1 MEHHS
6 HSGKAHNGR
15 FFGFILILFGV
26 LWLLNRL
33 DYVFFPAWLI
43 SVPSLMV
50 LIGLLVSIKTKFQR
64 MGPIVVT
71 LIGAAWLIRKHEL
84 LPPEVSYLFWPIVLI
99 AIGIII
105 VLKPKKTYRHH
116 EKDEFS
122 GCWEDK
128 SSSDELEID
137 AIFCG
142 SKKQILSKD
151 FKGGE
156 INLIFGG
163 TELNLS
169 QADFQ
174 KEVVI
179 DVTIVFGGLKIII
192 PNNWELKTQLTT
204 IAAGVEDKRRN
215 DGLQVVPDK
224 VLLLKGTVIFGG
236 IDIQNH

>member
-6 HSGKAHNGR
+6 HPGKAHGGR
-15 FFGFILILFGV
+15 IFGFVLILLGV

-33 DYVFFPAWLI
+33 DYIFLPNWLI

-50 LIGLLVSIKTKFQR
+50 LIGLIISIKTKFQR
-64 MGPIVVT
+64 IGPIVIT
-71 LIGAAWLIRKHEL
+71 LIGVAWLIRRHNL
-84 LPPEVSYLFWPIVLI
+84 LPPEVSYLFWPIILI
-99 AIGIII
+99 AVGVII
-105 VLKPKKTYRHH
+105 VLRPKRADS
-116 EKDEFS
+116 EKDDFS

-137 AIFCG
+137 AVFCG
-142 SKKQILSKD
+142 TKKQIISKD

-169 QADFQ
+169 QADFP
-174 KEVVI
+174 KEVVL

-204 IAAGVEDKRRN
+204 IAAGVEDKRSH
-215 DGLQVVPDK
+215 DGLQVVPNK

>member
-1 MEHHS
+1 MEHQS
-6 HSGKAHNGR
+6 HPGKAHGGR
-15 FFGFILILFGV
+15 IFGFVLILFGV

-33 DYVFFPAWLI
+33 DYIFFPNWLI

-50 LIGLLVSIKTKFQR
+50 LIGLIISIKTKFQR
-64 MGPIVVT
+64 IGPIVVT
-71 LIGAAWLIRKHEL
+71 LIGVAWLIRRHNL

-99 AIGIII
+99 AVGIII
-105 VLKPKKTYRHH
+105 VLRPKKADQ

-142 SKKQILSKD
+142 SKKQIISKD

-163 TELNLS
+163 TELNLT
-169 QADFQ
+169 QADFP
-174 KEVVI
+174 KEVVL

-204 IAAGVEDKRRN
+204 IAAGVEDKRSH
-215 DGLQVVPDK
+215 DGLQVVPNK